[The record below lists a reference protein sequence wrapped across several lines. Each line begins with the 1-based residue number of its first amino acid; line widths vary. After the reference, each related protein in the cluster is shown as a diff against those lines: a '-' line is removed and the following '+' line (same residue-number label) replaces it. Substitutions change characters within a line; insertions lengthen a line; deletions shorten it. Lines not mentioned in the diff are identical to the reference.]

1 MYPYYPYKMEF
12 HLQLQVYN
20 AKICLILQQITPPT
34 ASGLNGNLQPV
45 LLHVE
50 VALGQKQEQRR

>member
-1 MYPYYPYKMEF
+1 MEF

-20 AKICLILQQITPPT
+20 AKICLILQQMTPPT

>member
-1 MYPYYPYKMEF
+1 MYTYYPHKNSSL
-12 HLQLQVYN
+12 LQLQVYN
-20 AKICLILQQITPPT
+20 EKICLILQQITPPT

-45 LLHVE
+45 LLHAE